1 MKGYKRKR
9 GKDSYEI
16 AICMGRNP
24 ATGEYDYHRE
34 TVKGTAKKVDGYI
47 ATLISDFEEGKGIPD
62 TKQIVAKFFKTWE
75 EKHLNRI
82 KNPISKNTKSG
93 I

>member
-1 MKGYKRKR
+1 MSQNFG
-9 GKDSYEI
+9 
-16 AICMGRNP
+16 N
-24 ATGEYDYHRE
+24 
-34 TVKGTAKKVDGYI
+34 YI
-47 ATLISDFEEGKGIPD
+47 AQLRLSAGYPSQAELSSFEEGKGIPD